1 MTSYLDNAATTGVRR
16 EALEAMWPYLVEH
29 FGNPSSR
36 HEVGEAAAAGLEAAR
51 RSVAG
56 ALGGRASQVIFTSGG
71 TESDNLAVKGIALA
85 APRGRHIITTPLEH
99 AAVRESIDFLVR
111 ILGFEVDELQPDR
124 FGRVDPAELRELL
137 RPDTTLVSI
146 HYVNNEI
153 GTIQPIP
160 ELAALTRAAGVPF
173 HTDAVQAP
181 GWTSIDV
188 TELGVD
194 ALSLSGHKFGAPKG
208 AGVLWTRLPLEPL
221 IHGGGQER
229 GRRAGTE
236 NVAGAVA
243 LAAALRSTLDDA
255 PTDLARR
262 RDGFIAEILGLPGA
276 QLTGHPTER
285 VACSASFVF
294 EGVGGSTILLDL
306 QERGIICS
314 SGSACSADSPDASP
328 VLLAIGVPE
337 DLARTAVRFS
347 FHRGTTDAE
356 LEAAAAAVNAS
367 VRRRTIPPAVFG
379 L

>member
-29 FGNPSSR
+29 FGNPSSA
-36 HEVGEAAAAGLEAAR
+36 HELGESAAAGLEAAR
-51 RSVAG
+51 RSVAE
-56 ALGGRASQVIFTSGG
+56 ALGGRASQVIFTGGG

-85 APRGRHIITTPLEH
+85 APRGRHLITTALEH
-99 AAVRESIDFLVR
+99 AAVRESVDYLVR
-111 ILGFEVDELQPDR
+111 FHGFEVDELTPDR
-124 FGRVDPAELRELL
+124 FGRIDPAELERVL

-146 HYVNNEI
+146 HYINNEI
-153 GTIQPIP
+153 GTIQPIT

-181 GWTSIDV
+181 GWASIDV
-188 TELGVD
+188 RELGVD

-208 AGVLWTRLPLEPL
+208 TGVLWTRVALEPL

-229 GRRAGTE
+229 GRRAGTG

-243 LAAALRSTLDDA
+243 LAAALRATLDDA

-262 RDGFIAEILGLPGA
+262 RDDFIAEILDLPGA
-276 QLTGHPTER
+276 ELTGHPTER
-285 VACSASFVF
+285 TAASASFVF
-294 EGVGGSTILLDL
+294 AGVGGSTILLDL

-347 FHRGTTDAE
+347 FRADTSEAE
-356 LEAAAAAVNAS
+356 LAAAAAAVRES
-367 VRRRTIPPAVFG
+367 LHRRTIPPTVYG